1 MRIRRTLSM
10 VVPLLLL
17 LITAAPAN
25 GQVDYSTATLKGSVV
40 DRQGGVVPG
49 AMVTITNPATG
60 LTKNQQ
66 TTSEGTYLFPLLPIG
81 TYKLEVTHSGF
92 EKAVASDIV
101 LTVGQAVVLDITL
114 TVGTANTVVEVTTAA
129 PLIAVEQVQ
138 QANQINQDQIEQLP
152 NVDRQYGTY
161 VQTLPGI
168 TDAQAIHNAGSQR
181 FIAAF
186 PVNPFTT
193 SGGNGRGGLVTIDGG
208 ENDYGSGIG
217 RTYHLPVDSIQ
228 EFQVNRNGY
237 NAEYGFSSSEYVSIV
252 TKTGTNNYHGM
263 VFGTFRNEGTDAHQ
277 YFQPLS
283 PNGYKL
289 FDQDWHAGGN
299 FGGPLIKD
307 KLFFFG
313 DYEGYQ
319 TAFKTYNSFTG
330 SSLVGPLAVSPG
342 QTAYIAAIQA
352 GAFCGPEP
360 CATLASN
367 LATALIPQNS
377 AVVNGL
383 LGTPGNLFGI
393 PNQTGAFTNRDTWND
408 AVLRLDW
415 QPDSTNSFTI
425 RGLLEFH
432 TNPASYGGLSEYMQV
447 ANTAPSSV
455 TGFLER
461 DYEIVASW
469 AHIFSPAV
477 VNALRVQFV
486 PEYVANTP
494 NVASTGGTVLAFD
507 VMSPYDFG
515 APALGPVPNYT
526 SYQKRLQFEDSV
538 SWTYK
543 THSIKFGLSYRP
555 AYYNISDGLYA
566 HSQVAYLPGIDFPG
580 ALVGPSAIIGQPN
593 GKFTPPITAADFA
606 ALITFNIVNG
616 FVPGPPAPIAV
627 SAGCTLFFTPTC
639 SVVPLASNLFAATA
653 LNAMQAFSAAIPVQF
668 RTSFGNPKWTSWGNY
683 GGVYAQDTWKITPR
697 LTISPGLRFDV
708 NAEPFPTGGTQTIC
722 NPNPPVSAATVSLT
736 SCTGAPGAP
745 VGTLRT
751 FQTNPTS
758 AATLYV
764 SPRLGLAYQL
774 TADGKTVLRASGGA
788 YVGASELQ
796 AVYYSNLYNPNG
808 LHLNQAEVTLGSDA
822 AFLGLLSASSQA
834 GRLPVFPPTA
844 ADFEA
849 AGLTVGPN
857 QPHAVIIT
865 QGDTPCG
872 GGQNPFGCGTYRS
885 SYSTQASMSIQ
896 RQLTTNTS
904 FEVGYNFQR
913 TFHLQD
919 PRETNFVQAVSGPT
933 DPAGAG
939 IPLVDKFLGPML
951 VPINP
956 NVETGTLYCS
966 CGDAWYNG
974 LTVSLTRRFANNLQF
989 QVNYTYQKATDDVL
1003 DFSSFNSSYYP
1014 TLFPKGVTI
1023 DGKQYGRDRGLSAYN
1038 ITNVFV
1044 ANAVYTTSFQNK
1056 FLANWTIA
1064 PILSINSGIPFQVLI
1079 DPGQGLAGECLTVA
1093 ACEAGTA
1100 TSNGLVQ
1107 EALNQARP
1115 FAAPRNSG
1123 IGPWVYE
1130 WDMSFRKGLY
1140 LNSEKGV
1147 KLDFIFNFS
1156 NILNITNF
1164 LGVNGVFP
1172 GVTNGVT
1179 ASQYGL
1185 PNGGNLL
1192 NGPFTLYG
1200 NKAIN
1205 QAELAHGLLPNGT
1218 PAGLLGSDPLS
1229 FVSAGV
1235 PRQVQ
1240 FGLQLSF

>member
-1 MRIRRTLSM
+1 VLNGVI
-10 VVPLLLL
+10 PLFVLLV
-17 LITAAPAN
+17 TAAPGK
-25 GQVDYSTATLKGSVV
+25 GQVDYSTATLKGSVL
-40 DRQGGVVPG
+40 DRQGAVVPG
-49 AMVTITNPATG
+49 ATVTITNPATG
-60 LTKNQQ
+60 LTKNQP
-66 TTSEGTYLFPLLPIG
+66 SSPEGTYLFPLLPVG
-81 TYKLEVTHSGF
+81 TYKLEVTASGF
-92 EKAVASDIV
+92 EKAVATDIV
-101 LTVGQAVVLDITL
+101 LTVGQATVLDITL
-114 TVGTANTVVEVTTAA
+114 TVGSASTVVEVTTAA

-138 QANQINQDQIEQLP
+138 QANAIDPGQIADLP
-152 NVDRQYGTY
+152 NVDRQFGAY

-168 TDAQAIHNAGSQR
+168 TDAQEIHNAGSQR

-193 SGGNGRGGLVTIDGG
+193 AGGNGRGGLVTIDGG
-208 ENDYGSGIG
+208 EDDYGSGIA

-237 NAEYGFSSSEYVSIV
+237 NAEYGFSSSEAVSIV

-277 YFQPLS
+277 YFQPLG

-299 FGGPLIKD
+299 FGGPLVKD

-319 TAFKTYNSFTG
+319 TAFKTYSNFTG
-330 SSLVGPLAVSPG
+330 SSLVGPLAVTPG
-342 QTAYIAAIQA
+342 QQAYIAGIQA
-352 GAFCGPEP
+352 FPFCGPEP
-360 CATLASN
+360 CTTLAAN
-367 LATALIPQNS
+367 LTKALIPSNS

-383 LGTPGNLFGI
+383 LGTPGNAFGI
-393 PNQTGAFTNRDTWND
+393 PNQTGAFTNRVTWND

-415 QPDSTNSFTI
+415 QPDANNSFTL
-425 RGLLEFH
+425 RGILEFA
-432 TNPASYGGLSEYMQV
+432 NQPAGYGGVSEYMQT

-455 TGFLER
+455 AGYLEK
-461 DYEIVASW
+461 DYEIVGSW
-469 AHIFSPAV
+469 THIFSPTLF
-477 VNALRVQFV
+477 NAFRFQFV
-486 PEYVANTP
+486 PEYIANTP
-494 NVASTGGTVLAFD
+494 NVASTGGNTLAFD
-507 VMSPYDFG
+507 VTSPYAFG
-515 APALGPVPNYT
+515 APGLGPFPNYT

-538 SWTYK
+538 SWSYK
-543 THSIKFGLSYRP
+543 THSFKFGLSYRP
-555 AYYNISDGLYA
+555 AYYSIADGLYI
-566 HSQVAYLPGIDFPG
+566 HSQIVYLPGIAFPG

-593 GKFTPPITAADFA
+593 GLFTPPISAADFG
-606 ALITFNIVNG
+606 ALITYNIVNG

-627 SAGCTLFFTPTC
+627 SAGCTLFFNPAC
-639 SVVPLASNLFAATA
+639 SVVPLASNTFAGSSLSA
-653 LNAMQAFSAAIPVQF
+653 LQAFSAAIPVQF
-668 RTSFGNPKWTSWGNY
+668 RTAFGNPKWTSWGNY

-697 LTISPGLRFDV
+697 ITISPGIRFDV

-722 NPNPPVSAATVSLT
+722 NPNPPVSALTVSLT

-745 VGTLRT
+745 VGTSRT
-751 FQTNPTS
+751 FRTNPSST
-758 AATLYV
+758 ATFYV
-764 SPRLGLAYQL
+764 SPRLGVAFEL
-774 TADGKTVLRASGGA
+774 TGDGKTVLRASGGA

-808 LHLNQAEVTLGSDA
+808 LHLNQAEVTLGTTSNA
-822 AFLGLLSASSQA
+822 QFFGLLSASTQA
-834 GRLPVFPPTA
+834 GRLPVLPPTA

-849 AGLTVGPN
+849 AGLTVGPD
-857 QPHAVIIT
+857 QPHGVIIT

-872 GGQNPFGCGTYRS
+872 GGQNPFGCGAYRG

-919 PRETNFVQAVSGPT
+919 PRETNFVQAVSGPA

-939 IPLVDKFLGPML
+939 IPLVDPFLGPML

-974 LTVSLTRRFANNLQF
+974 MTASLTRRFANNLQF

-1003 DFSSFNSSYYP
+1003 DFSSFNSSFYP
-1014 TLFPKGVTI
+1014 TLFPHGVNI
-1023 DGKQYGRDRGLSAYN
+1023 DGHYYGRDHGLSAYN
-1038 ITNVFV
+1038 VTNVFV
-1044 ANAVYTTSFQNK
+1044 ANAVYTTPFKNK
-1056 FLANWTIA
+1056 ALSDWTIS
-1064 PILSINSGIPFQVLI
+1064 PIVGFNSGIPFQVLI
-1079 DPGQGLAGECLTVA
+1079 DPGQGLGGECLTVA

-1123 IGPWVYE
+1123 IGPWTYI
-1130 WDMSFRKGLY
+1130 WDMSFRKGIY
-1140 LNSEKGV
+1140 INQEKGV
-1147 KLDFIFNFS
+1147 RLDVNVNFS
-1156 NILNITNF
+1156 NILNRNNF
-1164 LGVNGVFP
+1164 LGVDGIFP
-1172 GVTNGVT
+1172 GVTN
-1179 ASQYGL
+1179 AIQAAAYQL

-1192 NGPFTLYG
+1192 KGPFTLYG

-1205 QAELAHGLLPNGT
+1205 QAELNHGLLPNGT
-1218 PAGLLGSDPLS
+1218 PAGLLGTDPLS
-1229 FVSAGV
+1229 FVSSGV
-1235 PRQVQ
+1235 PRQIQ
-1240 FGLQLSF
+1240 FGLRLSF